1 MRTYLCVYD
10 LWEVVEVGR
19 EVNLLPNNP
28 IMTQIKNHRE
38 EVSKNFKAL
47 SCIQSTLSEVIFARI
62 IASEN
67 AKKAWDKLKE
77 EFHGS
82 DKIRQ
87 IKVINL
93 KREFEIL
100 RMKDSEIIEEFSN
113 KLMKQRRSLRQE
125 EATETALQAKFKGKM
140 QMQEEGKILETST
153 NSSRNNQG
161 DSRSGVKKRENFPP
175 CKYCRKTNHKEDDY
189 CFKGKKLP
197 LQCRYYNT
205 LGHIERFCR
214 VKKENNQQTQKTNI
228 SEVEEQEEFVFA
240 AMAATRLNDEN
251 TRFLYSGSVKLADK
265 IKLEIVGK
273 GTVAIEAPKVIL
285 TTKHNDDEQY
295 IWESQTRGLFTVTRD
310 VNVEQLGRGT
320 KITLFLKE
328 DQLKYL
334 EEQRIKD
341 LVKKHS
347 EFISYPIYLWAE
359 KTTEKEIS
367 NDEDDEPKK
376 NNEGSSKQALLK
388 LTQDQGGS
396 YLFEFDSFPD
406 DTRLRC
412 SFDLYHLTVTSV
424 GTFLPHQLNLV
435 GKSKSTSEKPNVPH
449 DEQLTKTEMGRWI
462 KLLQKLH
469 RQLVIG
475 GVLLEA
481 EFWAVRKRWSR
492 LKTRSQNS
500 STKNVVATFAE
511 VSEDEEHAVF
521 LKQDA
526 MLESEARKKMN
537 NIKLYVWR
545 VFIIDNCAEL
555 MPEYLGFL
563 KGVVDSDDLS
573 LNISHEMLQQNEILK
588 VIRKNLVNK
597 CIEMFNEIEA
607 R

>member
-1 MRTYLCVYD
+1 M
-10 LWEVVEVGR
+10 
-19 EVNLLPNNP
+19 
-28 IMTQIKNHRE
+28 
-38 EVSKNFKAL
+38 
-47 SCIQSTLSEVIFARI
+47 
-62 IASEN
+62 ASET
-67 AKKAWDKLKE
+67 AKEAWDRLKE

-93 KREFEIL
+93 RREFEIL

-113 KLMKQRRSLRQE
+113 KLMK
-125 EATETALQAKFKGKM
+125 
-140 QMQEEGKILETST
+140 
-153 NSSRNNQG
+153 
-161 DSRSGVKKRENFPP
+161 
-175 CKYCRKTNHKEDDY
+175 
-189 CFKGKKLP
+189 
-197 LQCRYYNT
+197 
-205 LGHIERFCR
+205 
-214 VKKENNQQTQKTNI
+214 
-228 SEVEEQEEFVFA
+228 
-240 AMAATRLNDEN
+240 
-251 TRFLYSGSVKLADK
+251 
-265 IKLEIVGK
+265 
-273 GTVAIEAPKVIL
+273 
-285 TTKHNDDEQY
+285 Y
-295 IWESQTRGLFTVTRD
+295 IWKSQTYGLFTVTRD

-376 NNEGSSKQALLK
+376 DNEGSSKQALLK
-388 LTQDQGGS
+388 LTQDQGGN

-406 DTRLRC
+406 DTRLRW
-412 SFDLYHLTVTSV
+412 SFDLYHLTMTSV

-449 DEQLTKTEMGRWI
+449 DEQLTNTEMGRWI

-481 EFWAVRKRWSR
+481 EFWAVRKRLLEQTENKKPKQQTKYSR
-492 LKTRSQNS
+492 AEYLH

-545 VFIIDNCAEL
+545 VFIMDNCEEP

-588 VIRKNLVNK
+588 VIRKNLVKK
-597 CIEMFNEIEA
+597 CIVMFNEIEA

>member
-1 MRTYLCVYD
+1 
-10 LWEVVEVGR
+10 
-19 EVNLLPNNP
+19 
-28 IMTQIKNHRE
+28 MT
-38 EVSKNFKAL
+38 SKQEYF
-47 SCIQSTLSEVIFARI
+47 T
-62 IASEN
+62 
-67 AKKAWDKLKE
+67 KLK
-77 EFHGS
+77 S
-82 DKIRQ
+82 
-87 IKVINL
+87 
-93 KREFEIL
+93 
-100 RMKDSEIIEEFSN
+100 
-113 KLMKQRRSLRQE
+113 
-125 EATETALQAKFKGKM
+125 AK
-140 QMQEEGKILETST
+140 
-153 NSSRNNQG
+153 
-161 DSRSGVKKRENFPP
+161 
-175 CKYCRKTNHKEDDY
+175 
-189 CFKGKKLP
+189 
-197 LQCRYYNT
+197 
-205 LGHIERFCR
+205 
-214 VKKENNQQTQKTNI
+214 
-228 SEVEEQEEFVFA
+228 
-240 AMAATRLNDEN
+240 
-251 TRFLYSGSVKLADK
+251 GSVKLANK
-265 IKLEIVGK
+265 TKLEIVGK

-295 IWESQTRGLFTVTRD
+295 IWESQTCGLFTVTRD

-376 NNEGSSKQALLK
+376 DNEGSSKQALLK
-388 LTQDQGGS
+388 LTQDQGGN

-406 DTRLRC
+406 DTRLR
-412 SFDLYHLTVTSV
+412 
-424 GTFLPHQLNLV
+424 
-435 GKSKSTSEKPNVPH
+435 KSTFEKPYVPH
-449 DEQLTKTEMGRWI
+449 DEQLTETEMRRRI

-475 GVLLEA
+475 GILLEA
-481 EFWAVRKRWSR
+481 VFWAVRKRLLEQTENKKSKQQTKYSR
-492 LKTRSQNS
+492 VEYLH

-545 VFIIDNCAEL
+545 VFIMDNCEEL
-555 MPEYLGFL
+555 MPEYLGFV

-588 VIRKNLVNK
+588 VIRKNLVKK
-597 CIEMFNEIEA
+597 CIEMFNEIAETKEKLKLVDIFTNA
-607 R
+607 LPKFRFETLREQLGVTSKHLKEEC